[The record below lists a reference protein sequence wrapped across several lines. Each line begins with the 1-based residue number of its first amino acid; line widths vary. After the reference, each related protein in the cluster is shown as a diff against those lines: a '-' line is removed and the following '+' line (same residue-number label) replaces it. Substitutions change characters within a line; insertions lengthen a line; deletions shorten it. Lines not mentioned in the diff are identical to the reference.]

1 MTAATDY
8 SALMLLARI
17 SSLTVILPFSITL
30 FRFRSF
36 TTADRTLWVLI
47 IVSAI
52 TELTNEILH
61 HYSVNN
67 MYVTHVFTS
76 LEFLLISLF
85 FIKTISP
92 SKLNY
97 ILFGIIIIFFAISG
111 YEFYYDEKNTLDE
124 ISTTTEAI
132 LFIIYSLGTFFYML
146 QNPGQQSIFSIPLF
160 WFNTAI
166 LLYFSGNL
174 FLFLFTNY
182 LVEHSGETFYEL
194 WGIHSVL
201 NIIFYILIS
210 VGFWKTKER

>member
-1 MTAATDY
+1 MTAANDY

-17 SSLTVILPFSITL
+17 SSLTVILPFTISAL
-30 FRFRSF
+30 RNRQFKAPER
-36 TTADRTLWVLI
+36 ALWILI
-47 IVSAI
+47 IISAL
-52 TELTNEILH
+52 TELTNEVLH
-61 HYSVNN
+61 RCNVNS

-76 LEFLLISLF
+76 LEFLLISIF

-97 ILFGIIIIFFAISG
+97 LLGGIIVVFFGISG
-111 YEFYYDEKNTLDE
+111 YELLSAAENTLDE

-146 QNPGQQSIFSIPLF
+146 QNPGQQSIFTVPLF

-182 LVEHSGETFYEL
+182 LVAHSGENFYEL

-210 VGFWKTKER
+210 VGFWKTKAH